1 MYVCTIHTSDALQVL
16 LTHVNTYTQ
25 QLLYCHA
32 TVKPPRKYPIPSELG
47 SQTWLGQTST
57 ELRDH
62 LGTLGAV
69 VYCQFI
75 HAHLRVRI
83 VYKLKQSYH
92 FFM

>member
-1 MYVCTIHTSDALQVL
+1 
-16 LTHVNTYTQ
+16 
-25 QLLYCHA
+25 
-32 TVKPPRKYPIPSELG
+32 
-47 SQTWLGQTST
+47 
-57 ELRDH
+57 
-62 LGTLGAV
+62 